1 MMKNLILVMSLIFVL
16 TSCLK
21 KIDKA
26 DNLNTN
32 IFDKEY
38 AGPCWFT
45 IEDTYTYINGNG
57 QTRVRTEAVLY
68 ESKMPGLK
76 PSSVKIN
83 CQVNDQQSILLNVI
97 TNYNGD
103 YPFYYDAIPESS
115 NEYCFEAGIYLE
127 AEDSIINK
135 FTVCTQP

>member
-1 MMKNLILVMSLIFVL
+1 MKNLIFILCLIFAL

-21 KIDKA
+21 KIDAA

-38 AGPCWFT
+38 VGPCWFT
-45 IEDTYTYINGNG
+45 IEDTYIFINGDG
-57 QTRVRTEAVLY
+57 QARVRVEAVLY

-83 CQVNDQQSILLNVI
+83 YQVNDQQAILSNVI
-97 TNYNGD
+97 TNSNGD

-115 NEYCFEAGIYLE
+115 NEYCLEAGIYLE